1 MTEQAKI
8 LEILKRC
15 SCDCQALP
23 PFTREEVGEASVVDR
38 SNVLEEVRK
47 QTGRGALET
56 LQEGMNVELE
66 HCDITHGDL
75 YLTARIALAHLKEDP
90 DYYVKLK
97 KAGL

>member
-1 MTEQAKI
+1 MPEQAKI

-15 SCDCQALP
+15 ACDCRALP
-23 PFTREEVGEASVVDR
+23 LFTIEETKEASVVDR
-38 SNVLEEVRK
+38 SHVLEEVHER
-47 QTGRGALET
+47 TGRRALEL